1 MQAFPSHYIAGHW
14 VVAQSPEIFKVHD
27 ASTEEV
33 MATVPAGTAEEAAK
47 AVQAARG
54 AFEAWSRL
62 PAETRASYLDKI
74 SAGLKARMDEMAN
87 IIAREVGMPL
97 KLARSVQVGAPVW
110 NWANFAKVT
119 RAYEWEERVGN
130 SLVVREPI
138 GVVGCITPWNFPL
151 NQITLKVAAALGAG
165 CTVVLKPSEI
175 APLNAMILAEII
187 HDAGLPPGVFNLVNG
202 AGPVVGEVLASHP
215 EVDMVSFTGST
226 RAGKRVAELAS
237 QSIKKVALELGGKSA
252 SVILDD
258 ADFEAAIK
266 GTLSACLLNSGQ
278 TCSAHTRMLVPES
291 RLEEVKTLARA
302 AISKYNIGPS
312 LEESSRLGP
321 LVSAAQRDR
330 VLGFIEQ
337 GIREGAEVIAG
348 GASRPAFDKGYFVA
362 PTILRVQPGDTLARE
377 EIFGPVLVVLT
388 YRDEDEAVRIANDTI
403 YGLGG
408 GVWSRDEKRAISVA
422 RRMRTGQVDI
432 NGGPFNAN
440 APFGG
445 YKQSGIGR
453 ENGKYGIEEFLEY
466 KAIQFK
472 PA

>member
-1 MQAFPSHYIAGHW
+1 VG
-14 VVAQSPEIFKVHD
+14 
-27 ASTEEV
+27 
-33 MATVPAGTAEEAAK
+33 VP
-47 AVQAARG
+47 
-54 AFEAWSRL
+54 
-62 PAETRASYLDKI
+62 I
-74 SAGLKARMDEMAN
+74 
-87 IIAREVGMPL
+87 
-97 KLARSVQVGAPVW
+97 W
-110 NWANFAKVT
+110 NWTNFAKVT
-119 RAYEWEERVGN
+119 RAFEWEARVGN

-151 NQITLKVAAALGAG
+151 NQITLKIAAALGAG

-175 APLNAMILAEII
+175 APVNAMILAEII

-202 AGPVVGEVLASHP
+202 AGPVVGEVLATHP
-215 EVDMVSFTGST
+215 QVDMVSFTGST

-237 QSIKKVALELGGKSA
+237 QSVKKVALELGGKSA

-258 ADFEAAIK
+258 ADFEVAVK

-291 RLEEVKTLARA
+291 RLEEVKALARS
-302 AISKYNIGPS
+302 AISRYNMGPS
-312 LEESSRLGP
+312 LDENSRLGP

-330 VLGFIEQ
+330 VQGFIEQ

-348 GASRPAFDKGYFVA
+348 GRARPASEKGYYVE

-388 YRDEDEAVRIANDTI
+388 YRDEDDAVRIANDTL

-408 GVWSRDEKRAISVA
+408 GVWSRDENRAISVA

-432 NGGPFNAN
+432 NGGAFNAN

-453 ENGKYGIEEFLEY
+453 ENGKYGLEEFLEY
-466 KAIQFK
+466 KAMQFK

>member
-1 MQAFPSHYIAGHW
+1 MHAYNAHYIAGRW
-14 VVAQSPEIFKVHD
+14 VPAQSPDRFPVHD
-27 ASTEEV
+27 SSTEEV
-33 MATVPAGTAEEAAK
+33 IASVPAGTADEATA
-47 AVQAARG
+47 AVMAARA
-54 AFEAWSRL
+54 AFEGWAGL
-62 PAETRASYLDKI
+62 PAAVRADFLDKI
-74 SAGLKARMDEMAN
+74 AAGLKARMDEVAMA
-87 IIAREVGMPL
+87 IAREVGMPL
-97 KLARSVQVGAPVW
+97 KLARSVQVGGPVW

-119 RAYEWEERVGN
+119 RAFEWEEKVGN

-175 APLNAMILAEII
+175 APINAMLLAEVI
-187 HDAGLPPGVFNLVNG
+187 HEAGLPPGVFNLVNG

-237 QSIKKVALELGGKSA
+237 QGVKKVALELGGKSA
-252 SVILDD
+252 SILLDD
-258 ADFEAAIK
+258 ADFEAAVK

-278 TCSAHTRMLVPES
+278 TCSAHTRMLVPKH
-291 RLEEVKTLARA
+291 RLGEVKALAQA
-302 AISKYNIGPS
+302 AIAKYSIGPS
-312 LEESSRLGP
+312 LDEASRLGP

-348 GASRPAFDKGYFVA
+348 GAQRPPFDKGYFVQ

-377 EIFGPVLVVLT
+377 EIFGPVLVLIT

-408 GVWSRDEKRAISVA
+408 GVWSRDESRAVAVA
-422 RRMRTGQVDI
+422 RRVRTGQVDI
-432 NGGPFNAN
+432 NGGPFNAQ

-453 ENGKYGIEEFLEY
+453 ENGKYGFEEFLQY
-466 KAIQFK
+466 KALQFK